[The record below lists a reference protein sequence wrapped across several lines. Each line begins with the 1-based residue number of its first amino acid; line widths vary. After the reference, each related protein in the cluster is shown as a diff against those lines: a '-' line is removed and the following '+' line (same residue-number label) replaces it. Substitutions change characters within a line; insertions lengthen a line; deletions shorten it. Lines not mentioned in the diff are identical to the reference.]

1 MLLGA
6 CIDPRNP
13 GHASDIAPEI
23 LEELEHFGSVEL
35 EPARTPLP
43 NGNDEAAIAAIDA
56 EVNKPAL
63 DRGRPEADS
72 ASSAGLL

>member
-1 MLLGA
+1 LLGA

-23 LEELEHFGSVEL
+23 LEELEHFGSVEP

-43 NGNDEAAIAAIDA
+43 NGKDEAAIAAIDA

-63 DRGRPEADS
+63 DRGRP
-72 ASSAGLL
+72 